1 MQPGL
6 GILTQE
12 GMPTV
17 RQLAQMGSTAVKCWA
32 LGIQSGQDSLVP
44 ALVELKAQRGAGVQ
58 VTLVPALALPLMVL
72 SSWVIYPLPSWA
84 LGFLSNEVTARMISS
99 PTHSPPA
106 PHYSDTTSIYVCFF
120 FLSFCDFVVKYT

>member
-32 LGIQSGQDSLVP
+32 LGTVRARQPCSSP
-44 ALVELKAQRGAGVQ
+44 RGAQGPEGSGGSGDPGSSSGSA
-58 VTLVPALALPLMVL
+58 TDGPELLGYLSPSFLGLRVP
-72 SSWVIYPLPSWA
+72 
-84 LGFLSNEVTARMISS
+84 
-99 PTHSPPA
+99 
-106 PHYSDTTSIYVCFF
+106 
-120 FLSFCDFVVKYT
+120 VK